1 VTQVAVSTMLL
12 IAGGLLLRTF
22 LTMQATEPGFAS
34 GPVLTFNLAL
44 GERQYPTLSD
54 EVRFYDELLTGL
66 RALPGVQAAGTT
78 TLLPLTRG
86 EFGDGFYRVGF
97 DDVYPNIPIARLQ
110 NVTPGY
116 FEAIGLPVKA
126 GRALLRSDVAGA
138 LPVVVVNEA
147 LERQY
152 FPDGALGQRMR
163 FRGVVAEVVGVVGD
177 KHHRN
182 LRDTPRPEMFYPRAQ
197 VTHPRLFSWVAVRTS
212 GDAMALLPSVR
223 TLVAT
228 LDAGVA
234 LDDPA
239 PMAERVQRV
248 VAPDRFRASL
258 VGALA
263 VVALLLAAIGLY
275 GLIAYAVARD
285 ARDIAIRMALGASA
299 GTMVGRVLW
308 SVVLLAGAGI
318 TAGVLG
324 AIAGHQWLSS
334 FLTGVTAR
342 DPLTISVTALGLM
355 LVALLAAAAPA
366 IRASRIDPASALRSQ

>member
-1 VTQVAVSTMLL
+1 
-12 IAGGLLLRTF
+12 
-22 LTMQATEPGFAS
+22 
-34 GPVLTFNLAL
+34 
-44 GERQYPTLSD
+44 
-54 EVRFYDELLTGL
+54 
-66 RALPGVQAAGTT
+66 
-78 TLLPLTRG
+78 
-86 EFGDGFYRVGF
+86 
-97 DDVYPNIPIARLQ
+97 
-110 NVTPGY
+110 
-116 FEAIGLPVKA
+116 
-126 GRALLRSDVAGA
+126 
-138 LPVVVVNEA
+138 
-147 LERQY
+147 
-152 FPDGALGQRMR
+152 
-163 FRGVVAEVVGVVGD
+163 
-177 KHHRN
+177 
-182 LRDTPRPEMFYPRAQ
+182 
-197 VTHPRLFSWVAVRTS
+197 
-212 GDAMALLPSVR
+212 
-223 TLVAT
+223 
-228 LDAGVA
+228 
-234 LDDPA
+234 
-239 PMAERVQRV
+239 